1 MRPEKAALYREAAR
15 AAALGLA
22 VNAAL
27 AAAKLAGGIIAH
39 SYALISDAVHSLTD
53 LLMSVGVIFALWYA
67 QRPPDQEHPYGH
79 TRAEAIAASNVALLI
94 LLTAAG
100 LAWEV
105 AGGFSHIHVVPPAWT
120 LAIAAVNVVIKEGLF
135 RYKIRVG
142 QRLGSGILIA
152 NAWDHRGDALSSLA
166 VLIGLAAV
174 RLGGPAWGLADPL
187 AALAVILIITVSGV
201 HLFRDSFSELMDAQA
216 GADLVAAVR
225 QAAETVEGVRG
236 IEKLWLR
243 KTGLEYLV
251 DIHVEVEAGLR
262 IVEGHRIAHMV
273 ENHLLERFPA
283 VRDVLVHIEPFPH
296 PARPHPSI
304 ALHGGSD

>member
-53 LLMSVGVIFALWYA
+53 LLMSMGVLFALWYA

-79 TRAEAIAASNVALLI
+79 TRAEAIAGSNVALLI

-105 AGGFSHIHVVPPAWT
+105 TGGISHIHVVPPAWT
-120 LAIAAVNVVIKEGLF
+120 LAIAAVNVVVKEALY

-174 RLGGPAWGLADPL
+174 RLGGPSWGVADPL
-187 AALAVILIITVSGV
+187 AALVVILIITVSGL

-216 GADLVAAVR
+216 GSDLVETVR
-225 QAAETVEGVRG
+225 EVAEAVEGVRG
-236 IEKLWLR
+236 IETLWLR

-251 DIHVEVEAGLR
+251 DIHVEVDASLR
-262 IVEGHRIAHMV
+262 IEEGHRIAHRV
-273 ENHLLERFPA
+273 KNALLERFPA
-283 VRDVLVHIEPFPH
+283 VRDVLVHIEPYPHAPH
-296 PARPHPSI
+296 PQPRV